1 MVANQLWW
9 IVIGEI
15 EIRGSFIVC
24 DGNVVYNG
32 LLWEGQ
38 SWDDGLWSWSGVGV
52 ELGWSLELELECGWS
67 WRGSGGAR
75 CLIVL
80 VGVTCF
86 CWISW
91 FQEPQSV
98 TSWACGPSRVVP
110 GDMSS
115 HGQLIACFELA
126 KARPWDMSSHGVAI
140 GRR

>member
-1 MVANQLWW
+1 MKGLLVVLPLCVGLLSMVANQLWW

-98 TSWACGPSRVVP
+98 TSWSCGPQPCCTRRHVVP
-110 GDMSS
+110 WSTDCM
-115 HGQLIACFELA
+115 L
-126 KARPWDMSSHGVAI
+126 
-140 GRR
+140 